1 MSNSENVEI
10 VFPSWGV
17 GFASFLQIRLCQNV
31 LEVYARK
38 LRCMLWSSVEGKR
51 TDSAFGNCCIHLMI
65 EIDVVIF
72 RYDCFCEAKWLIK
85 QCILRF
91 LRAFF
96 HVYLQELYMKGD
108 LPSEIFLH
116 YSPGDVIWIY
126 MGSRPLFIEKMRF
139 FSINQV
145 FGLLFFLF
153 RMLCMYANKNK
164 VQKTRMY

>member
-1 MSNSENVEI
+1 MWSTHTYFRLSFFSFFLQVLLKKCKKLPLAKMHVYLAIYSFKWENKPSSNSEKVEI

-38 LRCMLWSSVEGKR
+38 LRCTLWSSVEGKR

-65 EIDVVIF
+65 EIGMVIF

-96 HVYLQELYMKGD
+96 RVYL
-108 LPSEIFLH
+108 
-116 YSPGDVIWIY
+116 
-126 MGSRPLFIEKMRF
+126 
-139 FSINQV
+139 
-145 FGLLFFLF
+145 
-153 RMLCMYANKNK
+153 
-164 VQKTRMY
+164 